1 MNDVYFAVGA
11 FISIY
16 LLYLFLIVLRKK
28 GLDNFENSTEM
39 LYLKKKYHI
48 TVTKENGKALA
59 HTIAVSNALVV
70 SLTLLCV
77 SMIENLPLK
86 IIVAMGVLVPM
97 ILLVYSIIGK
107 IYQKKERKKH
117 V

>member
-1 MNDVYFAVGA
+1 MNEVYFALGA

-16 LLYLFLIVLRKK
+16 LLYLILIVLRKK

-39 LYLKKKYHI
+39 LFLKKKYHI
-48 TVTKENGKALA
+48 KVTAQNAKSLA
-59 HTIAVSNALVV
+59 HTVAVSNALVV

-77 SMIENLPLK
+77 SMIDNLPLK
-86 IIVAMGVLVPM
+86 IVVAMGVLVPM
-97 ILLVYSIIGK
+97 ILVVYSLIGK